1 MKKNLIFIMF
11 VPVLLL
17 TGAGCPLSKSNTVV
31 TVPVASNV
39 HMQQGIPSTSSI
51 KKTDSGI
58 KPEVVFANTTITLA
72 SEKKST
78 ESISLAGGLLYS
90 LKIHSLQQEWR
101 SPSTTVGVHIPQMT
115 YTSKPAKAAA
125 FNDLINIK
133 VKQITD
139 GFLQQVADW
148 DDDNVPL
155 PEQVNFIDVSVKA
168 RTANAKV
175 LSLIF
180 DISTYYSG
188 SAHPNRST
196 MSFNYDLEKD
206 RELILDDLFV
216 TGKSYIS
223 KLSEITIASLRALPP
238 DTHGAEAVETGDLE
252 LREWDLDWLKGGAG
266 PDENNFHTVTIA
278 PEGFYLEFDPYDID
292 SYAAGST
299 EILIPYTQLGGYVA
313 PRVFVLVK

>member
-1 MKKNLIFIMF
+1 MKKNLIFIMLA
-11 VPVLLL
+11 PVLLL
-17 TGAGCPLSKSNTVV
+17 TGAGCPLIKSNTTATLPLAPSVRMEQGNPNESSV
-31 TVPVASNV
+31 QNGVGTPGPAS
-39 HMQQGIPSTSSI
+39 QTPITFGSSTLSR
-51 KKTDSGI
+51 
-58 KPEVVFANTTITLA
+58 V

-78 ESISLAGGLLYS
+78 ESISLTGDLLYS
-90 LKIHSLQQEWR
+90 LKIHNLDQEWR
-101 SPSTTVGVHIPQMT
+101 SPSTTVSVSIPQMT
-115 YTSKPAKAAA
+115 YASKPTKAMA
-125 FNDLINIK
+125 FNDLINK
-133 VKQITD
+133 KTKQITD
-139 GFLQQVADW
+139 DFLEQVSDW

-188 SAHPNRST
+188 SAHPNHST
-196 MSFNYDLEKD
+196 LSFNYDLEKD
-206 RELILDDLFV
+206 KELALEDLFV
-216 TGKSYIS
+216 TGKSFIA
-223 KLSEITIASLRALPP
+223 KLSVETIAAIKALPNE
-238 DTHGAEAVETGDLE
+238 HGEVLE
-252 LREWDLDWLKGGAG
+252 RDPQWLSGGAG

-299 EILIPYTQLGGYVA
+299 EVLIPYVQLGGYVA